1 MLTEAEGDQPG
12 CLAALHEEA
21 VAMGFAPLVYGN
33 MKGFLNRS
41 PTPEDMACWA
51 GRNGISLPMVTS
63 FTDGTKLQVE
73 QCLVA
78 NGLGAGIAREELL
91 GPATDNLAVASR
103 ALAEAAR
110 GLGRPISDYVLSGK
124 LPHGVFIVATH
135 DGCQREALRYL
146 KLGDGPFYTLL
157 RHNIFVHLEVFKTI
171 ERVLRGGDVLL
182 DNGATPRI
190 GVAAV
195 AKRALRPGER
205 IERGGGGFDLRGIC
219 VDIVDRP
226 GHLPICLADG
236 ARVGRRLEPGQV
248 IALGDVDPPDDRAWT
263 LDLWRSIEA
272 RALAAAPA
280 AAPAR
285 GACGG
290 PRCARPRPER
300 DGPAAADGDPA
311 VNTPP
316 ASAGGF
322 SGKLRGNPPA
332 WRRKAR
338 SRPEACSGKYVTRG
352 VPVAVRDQA
361 AVRAAVHPLGQALRH
376 LDAASRAVDRR
387 APRVNRLRRA
397 TEKRRGGSAQ
407 ARAWGEGN
415 GANPPAEPA
424 PRCSAGAPRAG
435 RRRRRSRSTTGSRAR
450 ACGSSGRPARR
461 SGCPAGGWCRS

>member
-1 MLTEAEGDQPG
+1 MTAELPTTIRIGVIGTGFVARHFVWELERRRPRYALGRAFTRRPVEACPEFPRPDALTRSLDQLIEASDVVFECSGDPVHAAGAVGRALEAGRAVVTLNAEFHVTLGSHFVGKGVLTEAEGDQPG

-41 PTPEDMACWA
+41 PTPEDMAYWA

-91 GPATDNLAVASR
+91 GPATDDLAVASR

-171 ERVLRGGDVLL
+171 ERVLRGGGVLL

-285 GACGG
+285 
-290 PRCARPRPER
+290 
-300 DGPAAADGDPA
+300 
-311 VNTPP
+311 
-316 ASAGGF
+316 AS
-322 SGKLRGNPPA
+322 
-332 WRRKAR
+332 
-338 SRPEACSGKYVTRG
+338 
-352 VPVAVRDQA
+352 
-361 AVRAAVHPLGQALRH
+361 
-376 LDAASRAVDRR
+376 
-387 APRVNRLRRA
+387 
-397 TEKRRGGSAQ
+397 
-407 ARAWGEGN
+407 
-415 GANPPAEPA
+415 
-424 PRCSAGAPRAG
+424 
-435 RRRRRSRSTTGSRAR
+435 
-450 ACGSSGRPARR
+450 
-461 SGCPAGGWCRS
+461 